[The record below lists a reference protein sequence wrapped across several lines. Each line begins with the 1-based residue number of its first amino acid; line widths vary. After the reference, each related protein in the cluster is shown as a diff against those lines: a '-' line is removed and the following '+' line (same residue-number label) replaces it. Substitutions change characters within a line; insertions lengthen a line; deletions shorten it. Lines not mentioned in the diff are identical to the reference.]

1 LTHTEHILTYI
12 IILLIVLVGVQY
24 FEIRGLEK
32 KLNNKETDAAVFEA
46 RELVSKK

>member
-1 LTHTEHILTYI
+1 MMPLIYI
-12 IILLIVLVGVQY
+12 IILLTILVVFQY

-32 KLNNKETDAAVFEA
+32 KLNNKETDSAVLEA